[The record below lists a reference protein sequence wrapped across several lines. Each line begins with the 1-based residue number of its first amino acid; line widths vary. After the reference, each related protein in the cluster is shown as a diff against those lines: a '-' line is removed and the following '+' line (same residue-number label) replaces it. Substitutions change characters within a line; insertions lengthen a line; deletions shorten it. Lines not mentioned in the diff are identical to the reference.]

1 MRSTT
6 RTLAALLAVLSA
18 LFVAGCGDDDEG
30 TTSAAAPTSAAT
42 TATTPATTGSTAAAT
57 ETEPAA
63 TSGTTTADAASA
75 ASEPAPDTTAAGSS
89 ASEPDS
95 AAATDEAGPADVVP
109 VGQTGAD
116 GCNHDEPPAAGGDR
130 RTYDAPPPS
139 GLRDGALA
147 TVRFETSCGTILIE
161 LDREVGGAVTEAF
174 AGLVRDGFYDGLT
187 FHRVVPDFVLQGG
200 DPEGTGGGGPGF
212 EVTQAPPSSY
222 VYARGDVAMA
232 KLATDPAGTAGSQF
246 FVVSSPQG
254 AAALGQPGQP
264 PLYAVVGHVLDQ
276 DSLETVARIG
286 ALGIADGPPVEPV
299 WIWRATL
306 EEG

>member
-1 MRSTT
+1 VAACA
-6 RTLAALLAVLSA
+6 LATA
-18 LFVAGCGDDDEG
+18 CGDDEG
-30 TTSAAAPTSAAT
+30 GSSSASQPTTAAAATGAATSAAT
-42 TATTPATTGSTAAAT
+42 TAAA
-57 ETEPAA
+57 EP
-63 TSGTTTADAASA
+63 TSGDSAASA
-75 ASEPAPDTTAAGSS
+75 ETTAGSESEPAETATAAESAPADSS
-89 ASEPDS
+89 ATSEP
-95 AAATDEAGPADVVP
+95 PVQ

-116 GCNHDEPPAAGGDR
+116 GCNHDEPPTASNER

-147 TVRFETSCGTILIE
+147 TVRFETSCGPILIE
-161 LDREVGGAVTEAF
+161 LDREVGGAVTDAF

-212 EVTQAPPSSY
+212 EVTQAPPASY
-222 VYARGDVAMA
+222 VYAKGDVAMA
-232 KLATDPAGTAGSQF
+232 KLPTDAAGTAGSQF
-246 FVVSSPQG
+246 FVVVSPQG

-276 DSLETVARIG
+276 DSLRTVSRIA